1 MKITTQLHINRL
13 HIRTLK
19 TSFQEEL
26 ISELD
31 DSNFEFQIK
40 NGIIKVLPFFILD
53 IIKSFLF
60 YDIKTYEIIQ
70 NTKLNKGKMLYLI
83 NNMGLSRSNNF
94 DDHSDYSDNLEHW
107 AFGYFPNEK
116 ICMQAVNCYYCG
128 NYISHSKDDE
138 LFSHNI
144 YCKCD
149 IEDDFSDNESLSD
162 DESSFSDNESLSYI
176 TSLFID

>member
-19 TSFQEEL
+19 TLKTPFQGEL

-31 DSNFEFQIK
+31 DSNFESQIK
-40 NGIIKVLPFFILD
+40 NGIIKVLPFCILD

-60 YDIKTYEIIQ
+60 YDIKTYEIIE
-70 NTKLNKGKMLYLI
+70 NTKLNKDKMLYII

-94 DDHSDYSDNLEHW
+94 DDHSDYSDNVEHW
-107 AFGYFPNEK
+107 VFGYFPNEK
-116 ICMQAVNCYYCG
+116 IELQAVNCYHCG
-128 NYISHSKDDE
+128 DYISHSKDHHF
-138 LFSHNI
+138 FSDNI

-149 IEDDFSDNESLSD
+149 IEDDFSDNESSLSD
-162 DESSFSDNESLSYI
+162 NESSFSDNIEGEI
-176 TSLFID
+176 TFI